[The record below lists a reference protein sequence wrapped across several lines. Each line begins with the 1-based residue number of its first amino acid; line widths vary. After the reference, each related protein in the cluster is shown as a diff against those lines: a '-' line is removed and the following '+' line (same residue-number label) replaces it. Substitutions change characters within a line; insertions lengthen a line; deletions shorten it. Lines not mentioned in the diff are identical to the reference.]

1 MEKHLHKR
9 SLDTYIMNRQLANSQ
24 DYSFISTA
32 LKGLASA
39 YTNPGGGDKKAKS
52 GSVSIHKQQGGRKNN
67 SN

>member
-1 MEKHLHKR
+1 
-9 SLDTYIMNRQLANSQ
+9 MNRQLANSQ